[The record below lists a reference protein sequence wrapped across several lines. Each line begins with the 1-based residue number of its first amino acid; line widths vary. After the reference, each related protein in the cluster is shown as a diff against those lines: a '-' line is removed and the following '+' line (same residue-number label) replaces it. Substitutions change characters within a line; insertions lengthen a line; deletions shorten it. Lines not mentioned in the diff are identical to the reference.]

1 VIDIESN
8 TRVRQ
13 VAPNV
18 YEISMEQKHLGP
30 EREIRI
36 LDEVNHLVI
45 VLEFQFDKR
54 ADYQILILC
63 V

>member
-8 TRVRQ
+8 IRVRQ

-18 YEISMEQKHLGP
+18 YEISMDQKHLGP

-36 LDEVNHLVI
+36 FDEVNHFVTI
-45 VLEFQFDKR
+45 LELRFD
-54 ADYQILILC
+54 
-63 V
+63 